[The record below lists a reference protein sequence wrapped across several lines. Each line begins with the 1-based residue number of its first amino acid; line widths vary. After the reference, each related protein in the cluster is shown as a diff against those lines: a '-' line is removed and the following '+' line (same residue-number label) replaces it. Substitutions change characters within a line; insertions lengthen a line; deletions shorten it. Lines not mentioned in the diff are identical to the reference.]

1 MHLYT
6 ARDLLAYVL
15 CSLCQHLNKCE
26 PYNFNVNESNYF
38 ETMACRRYKYLYPDH
53 TLLQRHRQGYKSHVP
68 RVHAHELVVPRGT
81 L

>member
-26 PYNFNVNESNYF
+26 PYIFTVNESNYF
-38 ETMACRRYKYLYPDH
+38 ETKACRRYKYL
-53 TLLQRHRQGYKSHVP
+53 TLFPHSLRFEK
-68 RVHAHELVVPRGT
+68 
-81 L
+81 